1 MRDVKLK
8 SVQCVQDLRVKFSSR
23 CMFSHCNDEANKVNR
38 MLGFIK
44 RNFSFKNK
52 DAILPPYN
60 TSQTSLRIC
69 RTVLVSRLV
78 KDVA

>member
-8 SVQCVQDLRVKFSSR
+8 GVQCVQDLRVKFSSR

-38 MLGFIK
+38 MLSFIK
-44 RNFSFKNK
+44 RNFSLKNK

-60 TSQTSLRIC
+60 T
-69 RTVLVSRLV
+69 LVRPHLEYAAQFWSPAL
-78 KDVA
+78 